1 MSLAFSLA
9 VVSNIHTAVATI
21 WHLVL
26 SSVITGT
33 FKSNEIKEHSKVAV
47 HCGVRVKSQVGV
59 LICTNDIFLTA
70 PL

>member
-26 SSVITGT
+26 SSVITGDVQVQRDQGT
-33 FKSNEIKEHSKVAV
+33 FKGSGSLW
-47 HCGVRVKSQVGV
+47 SQSEESGRCPR
-59 LICTNDIFLTA
+59 LYK
-70 PL
+70 